1 MPELP
6 VGTMR
11 ARKILTG
18 CYSLIEGSLTGN
30 GETVFAGGIVGM
42 SNAYTNMNSTY
53 WWSASDAIKGH
64 SGVIG
69 ESDVFKM
76 QDSSQASLE
85 EAAQE
90 MNIALKDSGYG
101 YFFYREKDK
110 CLNITTTL
118 P

>member
-1 MPELP
+1 
-6 VGTMR
+6 
-11 ARKILTG
+11 
-18 CYSLIEGSLTGN
+18 
-30 GETVFAGGIVGM
+30 
-42 SNAYTNMNSTY
+42 
-53 WWSASDAIKGH
+53 
-64 SGVIG
+64 
-69 ESDVFKM
+69 M